1 MEETLTLVA
10 QAKVHAESIL
20 KNDLP
25 EQCVYHNHEHTS
37 RVVKAAKLI
46 GKESGLNDDELE
58 IVEIAA
64 WFHDVGYRMGCQDH
78 EKNGA
83 VIARDF
89 LTSQGYP
96 EASIEKVEGCILA
109 TRMPQNPK
117 NLLEE
122 VLCDA
127 DLFHLGCADYAH
139 MAALMRDEFEYV
151 KGEKIDPSLWNQM
164 NIDFFKGHQ
173 YFTPYGRKTLQ
184 PVKEENFKKIRKEGK
199 SLKKK
204 EKYVQDLEA
213 QVEKLS
219 KKVAL
224 KPDRGI
230 ETMFRVTSKNH
241 LQLSAMAD
249 NKANIMISVNTI
261 IISVVVSVLIRKFD
275 EFPNL
280 VIPTLILIGV
290 CLTTIVLSV
299 LATRPNVS
307 SGTFTDDDIQQRKT
321 NLLFFGNFHGM
332 DLNRYDWGMKEMM
345 KDGDFLYSS
354 LIRDIY
360 FLGKVLGK
368 KYRLLRKAY
377 TCFMIGFV
385 VSILAFMMAVLFFP
399 TEDQSGF
406 YTF

>member
-10 QAKVHAESIL
+10 QAKAQAESIL
-20 KNDLP
+20 KNELP
-25 EQCVYHNHEHTS
+25 KQCVYHNYEHTA
-37 RVVKAAKLI
+37 RVVEAAKLI
-46 GKESGLNDDELE
+46 GKESDLNKEELE
-58 IVEIAA
+58 IVELAA
-64 WFHDVGYRMGCQDH
+64 WFHDVGYRAGCQNH

-83 VIARDF
+83 KIVREF
-89 LTSQGYP
+89 LTAQGYP
-96 EASIEKVEGCILA
+96 EVSIEKVEGCILA
-109 TRMPQNPK
+109 TQMPQKPT

-127 DLFHLGCADYAH
+127 DLCHLGCTDYFN
-139 MAALMRDEFEYV
+139 MAALMRNEFENV
-151 KGEKIDPSLWNQM
+151 KGEKIDPFHWNQM

-173 YFTPYGRKTLQ
+173 YFTAYGKKVLQ
-184 PVKEENFKKIRKEGK
+184 PMKEENLKKIKKEGK
-199 SLKKK
+199 SLKKQ
-204 EKYVQDLEA
+204 EKYIQDLET

-280 VIPTLILIGV
+280 VVPTLILIAV

-307 SGTFTDDDIQQRKT
+307 SGTFTDEDIQKRKT

-332 DLNRYDWGMKEMM
+332 DLDRYDWGMKEMM

-385 VSILAFMMAVLFFP
+385 ISILAFMMAVLFFP
-399 TEDQSGF
+399 SEDQSGF